1 MYSLMYQMGK
11 LINCSQIRLTL
22 CYLAHYPQIVANFVI
37 GAFLHVIPQL
47 PLCNTS
53 PIIACHIFME
63 PHMTFTSCYKW
74 FDSMFDDPT
83 CESLAMVDAKTTCP
97 YDSIDLDQFAH
108 GKLWYHFK
116 KNYLDLILGLVQ
128 IFTLFFQKEYF
139 ITKYLF

>member
-1 MYSLMYQMGK
+1 
-11 LINCSQIRLTL
+11 
-22 CYLAHYPQIVANFVI
+22 
-37 GAFLHVIPQL
+37 
-47 PLCNTS
+47 
-53 PIIACHIFME
+53 
-63 PHMTFTSCYKW
+63 
-74 FDSMFDDPT
+74 MFDDPT